1 MAQTVQY
8 EPTEKILTPS
18 ALKPA
23 ELFPM
28 LIL

>member
-1 MAQTVQY
+1 MAQTIQY
-8 EPTEKILTPS
+8 EPTEKILTPL